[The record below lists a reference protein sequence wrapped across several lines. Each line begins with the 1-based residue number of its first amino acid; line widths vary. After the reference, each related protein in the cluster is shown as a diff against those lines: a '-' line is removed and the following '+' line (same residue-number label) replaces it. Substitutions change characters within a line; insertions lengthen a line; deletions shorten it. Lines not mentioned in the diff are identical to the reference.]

1 MICTLLTV
9 ALSVIR
15 RSSDLTNSSATS
27 SSLTSALGRS
37 TLNLC
42 ACKPPSFE
50 KVTAASNTA
59 RYCVMPT
66 RYQPAAWREP
76 DRFRRAAFSCND
88 ECVITIGTV
97 AGTDASAHRDE
108 VLGVWTAAFG
118 EVNDP
123 EEWAISPWDRHRSHA
138 GYRLAVAHDDG
149 RLVGFA
155 WGYTGERGQYWSD
168 FITRELG
175 SKVERWVGGHFEFV
189 ELAVIPEVRGRGI
202 GGQLHDALLANLD
215 HRRALLATS
224 SSPDDP
230 AVRLYS
236 SRGWV
241 SLATYGDDRQVMGRV
256 LSK

>member
-76 DRFRRAAFSCND
+76 DRFRREVARDRPRDAGSDQAQWWGIDVDHSPMRTPGEIAARTAKD
-88 ECVITIGTV
+88 TEATTI
-97 AGTDASAHRDE
+97 
-108 VLGVWTAAFG
+108 
-118 EVNDP
+118 
-123 EEWAISPWDRHRSHA
+123 
-138 GYRLAVAHDDG
+138 AHDVAKKHN
-149 RLVGFA
+149 R
-155 WGYTGERGQYWSD
+155 
-168 FITRELG
+168 TR
-175 SKVERWVGGHFEFV
+175 
-189 ELAVIPEVRGRGI
+189 
-202 GGQLHDALLANLD
+202 NLD
-215 HRRALLATS
+215 R
-224 SSPDDP
+224 
-230 AVRLYS
+230 
-236 SRGWV
+236 
-241 SLATYGDDRQVMGRV
+241 
-256 LSK
+256 